1 MSAKCL
7 TQKKCQGDNTKR
19 ERQQRFASGEKKK
32 SESLS
37 VKKLHAHL
45 KLEPKKW
52 VRFAQMSLS
61 LLPAPHLTQ
70 TDSTFHLFLLILKYN
85 SIFQYNSQ
93 LIVSNDLAKT
103 TVE

>member
-1 MSAKCL
+1 MT
-7 TQKKCQGDNTKR
+7 TQR
-19 ERQQRFASGEKKK
+19 EKDSSDLPLEKKKK